1 MKGQWLTFDLLIGAL
16 LFTFSLGVA
25 THYMEFLQREYSST
39 VVLQSNVEQ
48 AIANAIVSN
57 SSVSY
62 FPQNWCVVESSV
74 GGVVFNNCTSLQCG
88 QQVRVGKRLT
98 SVNINSSSS
107 DSCGAG
113 CFLEVEG
120 C

>member
-25 THYMEFLQREYSST
+25 THYIEFIQREYSST
-39 VVLQSNVEQ
+39 VFFQPNTEQ
-48 AIANAIVSN
+48 AIANAIASN

-62 FPQNWCVVESSV
+62 LPQNWCEVESNV
-74 GGVVFNNCTSLQCG
+74 GGVVFNNCTYLQCS
-88 QQVRVGKRLT
+88 QVRVGKRLT
-98 SVNINSSSS
+98 NININSSSPA
-107 DSCGAG
+107 SCGAG
-113 CFLEVEG
+113 CYLEVEE